1 MANLLLYSLSLLPE
15 SPLDRHDLA
24 GLQVS
29 TPMGDAATAADES
42 QQAAL
47 HDLVMSLPR
56 AHALL
61 LRSVCEVLHHHWIN
75 QADREVALRALSLVF
90 TPLLWGPDREGD
102 GGAHAWAATAR
113 LIAEFRAVFLR
124 PRELRR
130 FEEDEEQPEAAAE
143 ACPLGRHDA
152 DFMTLL
158 DSLLGDLLHRS
169 LFDDA
174 DDKRGASCP
183 LALEPR
189 SPSGVLAMEEPSSP
203 SDDDESLGS

>member
-15 SPLDRHDLA
+15 SPLDRRDLA
-24 GLQVS
+24 GLRVS
-29 TPMGDAATAADES
+29 TPTGDVSTAADES

-47 HDLVMSLPR
+47 HDLVVSLPR

-61 LRSVCEVLHHHWIN
+61 LRSVCELLHHHWIN
-75 QADREVALRALSLVF
+75 QAEREVALRALSLVF

-102 GGAHAWAATAR
+102 GGTSAWATTAR
-113 LIAEFRAVFLR
+113 LIAEFRAIFLR

-130 FEEDEEQPEAAAE
+130 FEEDEERPEAAAE

-169 LFDDA
+169 LFDDTE
-174 DDKRGASCP
+174 DKRGGSGAA
-183 LALEPR
+183 ALEPR
-189 SPSGVLAMEEPSSP
+189 SPSGVLALEEPTGP
-203 SDDDESLGS
+203 SDDDEGLGS